1 MTGRV
6 LIVDDLAVNRIIL
19 KAKLGSACYA
29 VQSVAG
35 GVEALELA
43 RRSVPDV
50 IVLDLAL
57 ADMDG
62 VDLCRA
68 LAADPAT
75 AHIPLLVV
83 TGAVPQARRLAALEA
98 GARDVMVRPL
108 DENTFLARIRNLL
121 RDAESEADLRRQET
135 LCREHGFAEAQT
147 GFETRA
153 RVAIL
158 GGAPRL
164 ALGLRRQIAAHCH
177 DVDVETL
184 GPAGALNTAAGAPVP
199 DLFLIMPGS
208 AGPAGVYAGHGAG
221 GTGGV
226 GAADGDGLRVLLDLT
241 ARRTTRHSAFVVVLP
256 ANAVAQAAMALD
268 LGAHDILWLPVDPA
282 EAALRIRAQLARKCR
297 ADARRRAVETGL
309 NLAAIDPLT
318 GLLNRRSMM
327 PQLLRLT
334 ENSRSTGRSFALM
347 LLDLDRFKAINDT
360 HGHGV
365 GDQVLRI
372 VSERLRRAVRPV
384 DILAR
389 HGGEEFLLALP
400 DVTLSEARARAE
412 ALCRVIGETVFE
424 VPGGSVQVT
433 ASVGMTLCGG
443 AAVDLPARGDTAG
456 RAWLEGAIEAADRA
470 LLRAKSDGRN
480 QVMVGQS
487 AA

>member
-35 GVEALELA
+35 GVDALALA
-43 RRSVPDV
+43 RRSAPDV

-83 TGAVPQARRLAALEA
+83 TGAVTQARRLAALAA

-121 RDAESEADLRRQET
+121 RDAESEADLGRQET
-135 LCREHGFAEAQT
+135 LCREHGFAEAQS

-164 ALGLRRQIAAHCH
+164 ALGLRREIAPHCP
-177 DVDVETL
+177 DIDFETL
-184 GPAGALNTAAGAPVP
+184 GPAGALNSAAGAPVP

-208 AGPAGVYAGHGAG
+208 EGGAGVYAGHGAA
-221 GTGGV
+221 GV
-226 GAADGDGLRVLLDLT
+226 PGADGDGLRVLLDLT
-241 ARRTTRHSAFVVVLP
+241 ARRATRHSAFVVVLP

-282 EAALRIRAQLARKCR
+282 EAALRIRAQLARKRR

-309 NLAAIDPLT
+309 SLAAIDPLT
-318 GLLNRRSMM
+318 GLLNRRSMT

-334 ENSRSTGRSFALM
+334 ANSRSSGRSFALM

-372 VSERLRRAVRPV
+372 VAERLRRAVRPG

-400 DVTLSEARARAE
+400 DVTLAEARARAE

-443 AAVDLPARGDTAG
+443 AAVDLPGRGEAAG

-480 QVMVGQS
+480 QVMVGRC

>member
-29 VQSVAG
+29 VQSVASG
-35 GVEALELA
+35 AQALAQA
-43 RRSVPDV
+43 RRGPPDV

-62 VDLCRA
+62 VELCRA
-68 LAADPAT
+68 LSADPAT

-108 DENTFLARIRNLL
+108 DENTLLARIRNLL
-121 RDAESEADLRRQET
+121 RDAETEADLRRQEG
-135 LCREHGFAEAQT
+135 LCQEHGFAEAQG
-147 GFETRA
+147 GFEACA
-153 RVAIL
+153 RVALL

-164 ALGLRRQIAAHCH
+164 ALALRRQIAAQCP
-177 DVDVETL
+177 DVAFETL
-184 GPAGALNTAAGAPVP
+184 GPAGALNGAAGAPVP
-199 DLFLIMPGS
+199 DLFLILPG
-208 AGPAGVYAGHGAG
+208 ADEGNTGASG
-221 GTGGV
+221 
-226 GAADGDGLRVLLDLT
+226 ADGDGLRVLLDLT
-241 ARRTTRHSAFVVVLP
+241 ARRATRHSAFVVVLP
-256 ANAVAQAAMALD
+256 AEAVAQAAMALD

-282 EAALRIRAQLARKCR
+282 EAALRIRAQLARKRR
-297 ADARRRAVETGL
+297 ADSRRRAVETGL

-318 GLLNRRSMM
+318 GLLNRRSMA
-327 PQLLRLT
+327 PQLLRLA
-334 ENSRSTGRSFALM
+334 ENSRRTGRSFALM
-347 LLDLDRFKAINDT
+347 LLDLDRFKTINDT

-372 VSERLRRAVRPV
+372 VAERLRRVVRPG

-400 DVTLSEARARAE
+400 DVALPEARARAE
-412 ALCRVIGETVFE
+412 ALCRAIGDTVIE
-424 VPGGSVQVT
+424 VPGGSVRVT
-433 ASVGMTLCGG
+433 ASVGLTLCGG
-443 AAVDLPARGDTAG
+443 GAGDAPGWGESTHPS
-456 RAWLEGAIEAADRA
+456 LESLIEAADRA
-470 LLRAKSDGRN
+470 LLQAKSDGRN